1 MASSGQDNQ
10 YYRPYDSADES
21 GSDSESA
28 SSDSWYSYGMD
39 QHAAPKPGADFP
51 DFRAFA
57 GQIQLRDAA
66 GRNFSSMRDQVAYGT
81 DKIGKYTVYS
91 QYDAPPPDSNWDDRY
106 GRTKFA
112 TSDGNV
118 TSLVMVDS
126 RYRDRQAYPQ
136 PTLFTL
142 RLPRIYKNVANIT
155 LSDVKLLTSFYFFRL
170 SKGNTDIT
178 VYEKDRTTLTYEG
191 TVQSTIVKRY
201 ITEGSYNIDQLQNEV
216 QLQLNYTPL
225 FFDFPRGFNDFVEEF
240 SASGDFSINFNR
252 PGDYF
257 FNNTTNLW
265 VPNPTVDTITL
276 HFWPTRYAGLTS
288 YSANQALIA
297 YYYPVLNEFLFDED
311 YENDTLNLAPGI
323 GTYPNVNT
331 IDDVREHILYNFIG
345 ISPIPDPV
353 VLAVVNAN
361 KPVLNKYRLEHTFRY
376 WLINKYVVSRDTR
389 SQNVFITSPSLNTS
403 LVNLLNQQQA
413 YYLAQVL
420 ALYGITGKQYVTLQD
435 TIDKTLAV
443 LQSMYSYTQTRFL
456 QYFGIPWGQYTLDYY
471 ANLNYIL
478 LLQNGIGAT
487 GIASNTSES
496 INQGIVPVSN
506 NLLLSQ
512 QTNPHYYWPNMSNLG
527 VDTTFMTNLSTGTS
541 TLNLVYN
548 LSSSNFITNQ
558 PIVDPTTGFLYTEYL
573 SKSANVVCPI
583 QSGKYTVFKFR
594 SPVRQTLQVEALP
607 RPTVYRVPAYNVA
620 NFDST
625 INEYFDMGYNFTS
638 PSYPSVKP
646 GYDYPFDNLIST
658 NLTQIP
664 GWTQSNADRTN
675 PAYSWALTIASS
687 IQLYTSSPTLDILT
701 PNKAF
706 YYKFITPQYPIAAAN
721 STFTYSMNL
730 GIQFYPDAFST
741 SIMST
746 PTTSMIAFL
755 YHDRAAFQGDML
767 FSGQETPIFFKAST
781 FITTAQTCNVIP
793 FTTYPSQEYYVILR
807 PTTSNFGASYPRVTP
822 YFNTPIISTQ
832 LTYSITGINPETDP
846 AASNFNTL
854 VQTNFNYAQ
863 IYDSNWIRLP
873 IQSTLWGE
881 NPSFNPINA
890 ETGFFITPIGYDTN
904 DVSTDYTD
912 YIPYSSNDPN
922 FSFYPTSN
930 FAMDPVN
937 TFLFQSNVPYNS
949 TSKTFLY
956 AVTAGSSNFVQ
967 YPAIKK
973 NYTPTIVNNRQYK
986 INHYYSPNYIPESL
1000 INFPLAPGLI
1010 GSLSTAQLPYS
1021 ISTTGGDAI
1030 QGYQYATP
1038 QSLLQLS
1045 RGVLGFNFIPD
1056 DGVWDVKRIMFRS
1069 AIEDSNNDPN
1079 LAIKY
1084 FGIYNMSAVLN
1095 TNTANLTMSSAL
1107 VLLSSSRTHTFTSTI
1122 TDVNFG
1128 FDVKGGTYYEFVKD
1142 TSFVSLTNTPILGY
1156 YQPLAKMSDQPE
1168 SMYTMIA
1175 FDANGTPTTIK
1186 ALSGS
1191 AVPYPF
1197 YNKAST
1203 ASTYL
1208 DGTYAYNSTFGV
1220 VVPGSVGPSAWPF
1233 VGSQSTLF
1241 APPAGND
1248 GSQSEYALSL
1258 PIGTTVLN
1266 TKQETLPFEDSL
1278 YFQSWQTPMTPSRV
1292 IASVSNYI
1300 MLQDTN
1306 FAIYQYT
1313 PTQTQRA
1320 LTTPLWTLTGDEI
1333 FPSYENTALVA
1344 ASGNSSNY
1352 YFVGFSNSNFD
1363 NTHFTLRIKRYSP
1376 VTGSLSI
1383 YPLDASFNIPIG
1395 GTMMSFTVNNFEQFA
1410 FSYKDSANATRIY
1423 YNVIQGGPLTSHVIA
1438 ATSTATISIDPT
1450 TSTLY
1455 WMPIDIA
1462 TELGKSFYRWPL
1474 TSAFPGTV
1482 WQPEGSPV
1490 TEWAGLA
1497 PVAASN
1503 QPSDNDRVYL
1513 FTRQAPYTSTVY
1525 YTAQWNAAP
1534 KTVST
1539 VAIATSIASQVT
1551 SLSTGPLGGMWL
1563 TAGQQPMVWANRNT
1577 EPDLN
1582 GLIGAAW
1589 QIFYP
1594 CQKIVLE
1601 KVSNNYSPITDL
1613 NYLDYP
1619 EYPHSAIFYYRDEA
1633 KYLADT
1639 NNKWGLESS
1648 NNFYVGDP
1656 NMSGYYFNS
1665 YIFNVPL
1672 VKSSD
1677 YQFITIRGYTP
1688 TESSEVLLRF
1698 NLTNLYDFGYLSQ
1711 LDLISEI
1718 SSYKVDQSQYNQP
1731 YGQILSNFD
1740 IAYQQSN
1747 SFFGQGLLPNF
1758 IGSNLNSSNFQ
1769 QFSSNYSTIYANY
1782 QSNAALLSNIN
1793 TDVEFRIQTYISTT
1807 LKYIIPPALQGR
1819 ANFKDPILFKL
1830 LWKSGLSP
1838 QYAALLEDWG
1848 LGYNLG
1854 YAKVDTPYST
1864 YHRAS
1869 SFYKILEDYIF
1880 LRLNPEYQLNRMDN
1894 TYKEN
1899 FKITRDTTGQIQNF
1913 HGKLILNNFNT
1924 FSQTFIFNNQPFNPP
1939 IGRLDQVYFQW
1950 VNIVGDT
1957 IDNNDCDWS
1966 ATMVIQENKATATA
1980 GSTIPA
1986 LPKT

>member
-21 GSDSESA
+21 GSDSESV

-39 QHAAPKPGADFP
+39 QHAAPKKGADFP

-57 GQIQLRDAA
+57 SQIQLRDAA

-191 TVQSTIVKRY
+191 TIQSTIVKRY

-216 QLQLNYTPL
+216 QLQLNYVPL
-225 FFDFPRGFNDFVEEF
+225 FFDFPGTDGSDGYDQFVEQF

-257 FNNTTNLW
+257 FNNTTNEW
-265 VPNPTVDTITL
+265 VPNPTMDTITL
-276 HFWPTRYAGLTS
+276 HFWPSRYAGLTS
-288 YSANQALIA
+288 YTQDQVRLA
-297 YYYPVLNEFLFDED
+297 YYYPVLNEFLYDED
-311 YENDTLNLAPGI
+311 YDNATLNLQAGI
-323 GTYPNVNT
+323 GISPTVT
-331 IDDVREHILYNFIG
+331 TTEEVRQHILYNFFG
-345 ISPIPDPV
+345 IAPPDPI

-361 KPVLNKYRLEHTFRY
+361 IQSLDKYRLEHTFRY
-376 WLINKYVVSRDTR
+376 WLINKYKVARDTR

-403 LVNLLNQQQA
+403 LVNLLSQQQA
-413 YYLAQVL
+413 TYLAQIL
-420 ALYGITGKQYVTLQD
+420 QLYGLSNRQYALLQD
-435 TIDKTLAV
+435 SLDKSLAV
-443 LQSMYSYTQTRFL
+443 LQSMYSYMQTRFL
-456 QYFGIPWGQYTLDYY
+456 QYFGVPWGQYSLEYY
-471 ANLNYIL
+471 ANTDYIF

-487 GIASNTSES
+487 GIASNTAQSYA
-496 INQGIVPVSN
+496 QGIVSLSTN
-506 NLLLSQ
+506 ILLGQ
-512 QTNPHYYWPNMSNLG
+512 QTNPPHYWPNMSSLAT
-527 VDTTFMTNLSTGTS
+527 DTTFMTNLSTTAS
-541 TLNLVYN
+541 TFNLVYN
-548 LSSSNFITNQ
+548 MASSNFINTQ
-558 PIVDPTTGFLYTEYL
+558 TIVDPATGYLYTEYL
-573 SKSANVVCPI
+573 SKSANVACPI

-594 SPVRQTLQVEALP
+594 SPVRQTLQIEALP
-607 RPTVYRVPAYNVA
+607 RPTAYRLPAYNVA

-625 INEYFDMGYNFTS
+625 INAYFDISYNFVP
-638 PSYPSVKP
+638 PSYPSVKA
-646 GYDYPFDNLIST
+646 GYDYPFDNLTST
-658 NLTQIP
+658 TLATIP
-664 GWTQSNADRTN
+664 GWTQGNSLRTN
-675 PAYSWALTIASS
+675 SNYSWARSLVSS
-687 IQLYTSSPTLDILT
+687 VAQYTSSQTLDILT
-701 PNKAF
+701 SNKAL
-706 YYKFITPQYPIAAAN
+706 YYTFITPQYPINAAA

-741 SIMST
+741 SVLST
-746 PTTSMIAFL
+746 PTTTMVAFF
-755 YHDRAAFQGDML
+755 YHDRAAFQGDVL
-767 FSGQETPIFFKAST
+767 SNGNETPLFFKAST
-781 FITTAQTCNVIP
+781 IITTAQTCNIIP
-793 FTTYPSQEYYVILR
+793 FTSYPSQQYYVILR
-807 PTTSNFGASYPRVTP
+807 PTSSNFGAMYPRVTP
-822 YFNTPIISTQ
+822 YFDSSFVSTQ
-832 LTYSITGINPETDP
+832 LTFSIDGINPETDP
-846 AASNFNTL
+846 ASPTFNTL
-854 VQTNFNYAQ
+854 VKTNFNYAQ
-863 IYDSNWIRLP
+863 VYDSNWIRLP
-873 IQSTLWGE
+873 ILSTLWGP

-904 DVSTDYTD
+904 SVSTDYTD
-912 YIPYSSNDPN
+912 YIPFLSNNSTFTFFPA
-922 FSFYPTSN
+922 SN
-930 FAMDPVN
+930 FAMDPIN
-937 TFLFQSNVPYNS
+937 TFLFQCNAPYNS
-949 TSKTFLY
+949 TTQTYLY
-956 AVTAGSSNFVQ
+956 AVSFGSSNFIQ
-967 YPAIKK
+967 YPAIKQA
-973 NYTPTIVNNRQYK
+973 YPPQTVDARQYK
-986 INHYYSPNYIPESL
+986 ICHYYTPNYIPES
-1000 INFPLAPGLI
+1000 ITNFPLAQGLI
-1010 GSLSTAQLPYS
+1010 GPLSNAQLPYS
-1021 ISTTGGDAI
+1021 ISTTGGNAI
-1030 QGYQYATP
+1030 QGYQYATA
-1038 QSLLQLS
+1038 QSTLQLS

-1056 DGVWDVKRIMFRS
+1056 DGVWNLKRVVFRS

-1084 FGIYNMSAVLN
+1084 LGVYNMSAVLN
-1095 TNTANLTMSSAL
+1095 GNTSQLALSTAL
-1107 VLLSSSRTHTFTSTI
+1107 VVLSSSRTHTFTSTI
-1122 TDVNFG
+1122 TDSNFG
-1128 FDVKGGTYYEFVKD
+1128 FDTKGGTYYEFTTNAS
-1142 TSFVSLTNTPILGY
+1142 TSLLGY
-1156 YQPLAKMSDQPE
+1156 YQPLSRMSDQPE
-1168 SMYTMIA
+1168 SMYTVIA
-1175 FDANGTPTTIK
+1175 FDAHGTPTPIK

-1203 ASTYL
+1203 ATSYF

-1220 VVPGSVGPSAWPF
+1220 VVPGTVGPSAWPF
-1233 VGSQSTLF
+1233 VGSLSTLF

-1258 PIGTTVLN
+1258 PIGTSVLN
-1266 TKQETLPFEDSL
+1266 TKQQFSPEEDTFF
-1278 YFQSWQTPMTPSRV
+1278 FQPWQTTQTPTRV
-1292 IASVSNYI
+1292 IASIPNFA

-1306 FAIYQYT
+1306 YTIYSYQ
-1313 PTQTQRA
+1313 PTQTQRSFVVPDA
-1320 LTTPLWTLTGDEI
+1320 MLSADQI

-1363 NTHFTLRIKRYSP
+1363 NTYFTIRIKIYNP
-1376 VTGSLSI
+1376 ATGVLTD
-1383 YPLDASFNIPIG
+1383 YPLGASYNIPIG
-1395 GTMMSFTVNNFEQFA
+1395 GTLMGFTVNNFEQFV
-1410 FSYKDSANATRIY
+1410 FSYKDSANTTKLY
-1423 YNVIQGGPLTSHVIA
+1423 YNTTLGGPLASQTVA
-1438 ATSTATISIDPT
+1438 ATSTATIAMDPT

-1455 WMPIDIA
+1455 WMPITTT
-1462 TELGKSFYRWPL
+1462 TELGTNFYRWPI
-1474 TSAFPGTV
+1474 TTAFPGIA

-1503 QPSDNDRVYL
+1503 QPSDDDRVYL
-1513 FTRQAPYTSTVY
+1513 FTRQAPYTSTIY
-1525 YTAQWNAAP
+1525 YTNQWNQGP
-1534 KTVST
+1534 NTVST
-1539 VAIATSIASQVT
+1539 LAVSTTITSQVT
-1551 SLSTGPLGGMWL
+1551 SLTTAPLGGIWL
-1563 TAGQQPMVWANRNT
+1563 TAAQQPMVWANRNT

-1582 GLIGAAW
+1582 GTVGAAW

-1594 CQKIVLE
+1594 FQKIVLE

-1613 NYLDYP
+1613 TYLDYP
-1619 EYPHSAIFYYRDEA
+1619 EYPHSALFYYRNESN
-1633 KYLADT
+1633 YVADT
-1639 NNKWGLESS
+1639 SNKWGLESS
-1648 NNFYVGDP
+1648 NNFYVSDP

-1672 VKSSD
+1672 IKSTD

-1698 NLTNLYDFGYLSQ
+1698 NLTNLYDFGYLTQ
-1711 LDLISEI
+1711 QEMIAEI
-1718 SSYKVDQSQYNQP
+1718 STYKVDQSQFNQP

-1740 IAYQQSN
+1740 TAFQQSN
-1747 SFFGQGLLPNF
+1747 SYFGQGLLPDF
-1758 IGSNLNSSNFQ
+1758 LGSNYNSSNFA

-1782 QSNAALLSNIN
+1782 ASTAIIIQKIN
-1793 TDVEFRIQTYISTT
+1793 TEVEFKIQTYVSTT
-1807 LKYIIPPALQGR
+1807 LRYIIPPEAQGR
-1819 ANFKDPILFKL
+1819 ANFKDPIIFKL

-1838 QYAALLEDWG
+1838 QYAALMEDWG

-1854 YAKVDTPYST
+1854 YAKVDTPFST

-1899 FKITRDTTGQIQNF
+1899 FKITRDTTGQVQNF

-1924 FSQTFIFNNQPFNPP
+1924 FSQSFIFNNQPFNPP

-1957 IDNNDCDWS
+1957 IDNNDCEWS
-1966 ATMVIQENKATATA
+1966 ATMVIQENKATATV

-1986 LPKT
+1986 LPKP